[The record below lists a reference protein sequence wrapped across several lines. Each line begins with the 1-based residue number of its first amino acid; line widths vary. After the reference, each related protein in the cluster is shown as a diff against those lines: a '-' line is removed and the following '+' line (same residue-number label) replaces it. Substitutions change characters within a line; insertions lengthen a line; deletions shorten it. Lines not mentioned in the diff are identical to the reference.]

1 MDLLQA
7 VAIAIMQG
15 ATELF
20 PVSSLGHAVL
30 LPALLGF
37 TLDEHA
43 ATFLPFLVLLHLG
56 TVGALLAYFWRDWWQ
71 LAQGLLGLGGDHR
84 RRESLHILLLM
95 IIATIPAVVVGGVLE
110 KVGLGRKVFGTPMI
124 AASFLMVNGVI
135 LLVGQKLRDRHSERR
150 ALAEDTHR
158 PIATLTYTDAA
169 VVGLWQCLA
178 LIPGLSRSG
187 VTIVGGMRRGLSP
200 EGAAHF
206 SFLIAIPII
215 MAATVLEVPK
225 LLHGGVAH
233 GVLHTAS
240 IAAVAAGITAVIAIA
255 IMMRLFR
262 DHENWA
268 LTPFAIYCI
277 VLGAIGVGVLA
288 L

>member
-178 LIPGLSRSG
+178 LIPGFSRSG
-187 VTIVGGMRRGLSP
+187 ATMAGGYIAGLDH
-200 EGAAHF
+200 EDAGRF
-206 SFLIAIPII
+206 SFLTATPII
-215 MAATVLEVPK
+215 LGAAVLEAPK
-225 LLHGGVAH
+225 LIKHHDKFSTVAI
-233 GVLHTAS
+233 
-240 IAAVAAGITAVIAIA
+240 IAGAVAGVVAFLSTVVL
-255 IMMRLFR
+255 MRWLRSSEVRRF
-262 DHENWA
+262 D
-268 LTPFAIYCI
+268 PFAIYC
-277 VLGAIGVGVLA
+277 VLA
-288 L
+288 GAGAVAWLLLRH